1 MRRLRMPIYQLLM
14 KGSVCMKFNITG
26 RNINVSDKTEEQII
40 KKLGKLGKFFKED
53 TVANVTLS
61 RQKDTY
67 TIEVTIPI
75 KGSIIRAEEKSDDLY
90 VSIDLVE
97 EVLERQIRR
106 HRTKLID
113 KTQNA
118 ESFSSLFYDDEE
130 SVDDEAEIRIE
141 KIKKFDFK
149 PMSPEEACL
158 QMDLLGH
165 NFFVFKD
172 SETDE
177 TCVVYKRKNG
187 TYGLIEPEG

>member
-1 MRRLRMPIYQLLM
+1 
-14 KGSVCMKFNITG
+14 MKFNIIG
-26 RNINVSDKTEEQII
+26 RNINVSEKTKAHIE
-40 KKLGKLGKFFKED
+40 KKFGKLSKFFAD
-53 TVANVTLS
+53 DATANVTLS
-61 RQKDTY
+61 SRKDDY

-75 KGSIIRAEEKSDDLY
+75 KNSIIRAEETSGDLY

-97 EVLERQIRR
+97 EIIERQIKR

-118 ESFSSLFYDDEE
+118 DAFSVLFEDDSDSSLEEEDEL
-130 SVDDEAEIRIE
+130 RIE

-172 SETDE
+172 DRTNE
-177 TCVVYKRKNG
+177 TCVVYKRKNKG
-187 TYGLIEPEG
+187 YGLIIPED

>member
-1 MRRLRMPIYQLLM
+1 
-14 KGSVCMKFNITG
+14 MKFNIIG
-26 RNINVSDKTEEQII
+26 RNINVSEKTKAHIE
-40 KKLGKLGKFFKED
+40 KKFGKLSKFFAD
-53 TVANVTLS
+53 DATANVTLS
-61 RQKDTY
+61 SRKDDY

-75 KGSIIRAEEKSDDLY
+75 KNSIIRAEETSGDLY

-97 EVLERQIRR
+97 EIIERQIKR

-118 ESFSSLFYDDEE
+118 DAFSVLFEDDNDSSLEEEDEL
-130 SVDDEAEIRIE
+130 RIE

-172 SETDE
+172 DRTNE
-177 TCVVYKRKNG
+177 TCVVYKRKNKG
-187 TYGLIEPEG
+187 YGLIIPED

>member
-1 MRRLRMPIYQLLM
+1 MMPIYQLLM

>member
-1 MRRLRMPIYQLLM
+1 
-14 KGSVCMKFNITG
+14 MKFNIIG
-26 RNINVSDKTEEQII
+26 RNINVSEKTKAHIE
-40 KKLGKLGKFFKED
+40 KKFGKLSKFFAD
-53 TVANVTLS
+53 DATANVTLS
-61 RQKDTY
+61 NRKDDY

-75 KGSIIRAEEKSDDLY
+75 KNSIIRAEETSGDLY

-97 EVLERQIRR
+97 EIIERQIKR

-118 ESFSSLFYDDEE
+118 DAFSVLFEDDNDSSLEDE
-130 SVDDEAEIRIE
+130 DELRIE

-158 QMDLLGH
+158 QMDLIGH

-172 SETDE
+172 DRTNE
-177 TCVVYKRKNG
+177 TCVVYKRKNKG
-187 TYGLIEPEG
+187 YGLIIPED